1 MTLWVSLAD
10 FDLNDLKCHY
20 RLMLNVVKV
29 QILSF
34 QALFCDKYFCGMIV
48 YGAVYSK
55 VVKSICI

>member
-1 MTLWVSLAD
+1 
-10 FDLNDLKCHY
+10 
-20 RLMLNVVKV
+20 MLNVVKV

-48 YGAVYSK
+48 YGAVYLK